1 MRIIGTWKCKSDLL
15 SLRIFLIFRIFFVGI
30 EIGCIYLYT
39 YIAAHWHWHIR
50 LVSWMKNWFLEEKSH
65 WSFMSHDR
73 SKCGWSI
80 LIHRKYQKV
89 HSCVKNILQRQ
100 TLLLLFFF
108 KTIFFTDILTR
119 IVAVLFSWVK
129 VKREEKIRPKSTF
142 QIKIANVKEIRESS
156 FLRRIVKHS
165 SLVVSSIV
173 VYYGSKGLKNQS
185 PRIIFQTTFFWK
197 MNLQNCSK
205 IVTKLPACCRKNM
218 HKNTEPSRLILWQ
231 INCQWNHIFIVN

>member
-100 TLLLLFFF
+100 TLLLLLLFFKLFSLLIFWQELLLFFF
-108 KTIFFTDILTR
+108 HGWKWNERKKF
-119 IVAVLFSWVK
+119 VL
-129 VKREEKIRPKSTF
+129 KSTF

-197 MNLQNCSK
+197 MNLQNRHQIC
-205 IVTKLPACCRKNM
+205 LPVVEKNIN
-218 HKNTEPSRLILWQ
+218 KNTEPSRLISWQ
-231 INCQWNHIFIVN
+231 INCQWNHVFIVN

>member
-1 MRIIGTWKCKSDLL
+1 MIGQNAVNPSWSTENIRKC
-15 SLRIFLIFRIFFVGI
+15 I
-30 EIGCIYLYT
+30 
-39 YIAAHWHWHIR
+39 
-50 LVSWMKNWFLEEKSH
+50 LVSKIS
-65 WSFMSHDR
+65 
-73 SKCGWSI
+73 SKG
-80 LIHRKYQKV
+80 K
-89 HSCVKNILQRQ
+89 
-100 TLLLLFFF
+100 LFFF
-108 KTIFFTDILTR
+108 FLTIFFTDILTR

-197 MNLQNCSK
+197 MNLQNRHQIACLLSK
-205 IVTKLPACCRKNM
+205 K
-218 HKNTEPSRLILWQ
+218 HK
-231 INCQWNHIFIVN
+231 

>member
-1 MRIIGTWKCKSDLL
+1 MIGQNAVNPSWSTENIRKC
-15 SLRIFLIFRIFFVGI
+15 I
-30 EIGCIYLYT
+30 
-39 YIAAHWHWHIR
+39 
-50 LVSWMKNWFLEEKSH
+50 LVSKIS
-65 WSFMSHDR
+65 
-73 SKCGWSI
+73 SKG
-80 LIHRKYQKV
+80 K
-89 HSCVKNILQRQ
+89 
-100 TLLLLFFF
+100 LFFF
-108 KTIFFTDILTR
+108 FFLTIFFTDILTR

-197 MNLQNCSK
+197 MNLQNRSK
-205 IVTKLPACCRKNM
+205 IVTKSQIACLLSKK
-218 HKNTEPSRLILWQ
+218 HK
-231 INCQWNHIFIVN
+231 

>member
-1 MRIIGTWKCKSDLL
+1 MIGQNAVNPSWSTENIRKCILL
-15 SLRIFLIFRIFFVGI
+15 SKISSKGKLFF
-30 EIGCIYLYT
+30 
-39 YIAAHWHWHIR
+39 
-50 LVSWMKNWFLEEKSH
+50 F
-65 WSFMSHDR
+65 F
-73 SKCGWSI
+73 
-80 LIHRKYQKV
+80 
-89 HSCVKNILQRQ
+89 
-100 TLLLLFFF
+100 FFF

-197 MNLQNCSK
+197 MNLQNRSK
-205 IVTKLPACCRKNM
+205 IVTKLPACCRKNIN
-218 HKNTEPSRLILWQ
+218 KNTEPRRLISWQ